1 MHIKGI
7 IRIINTLYFDLNM
20 SKFTFLLPAYKSA
33 FLNEALRSIQ
43 EQTYTDFKVL
53 ISDDCSPEN
62 IHDISEPYLNDA
74 RFTYRRNESNMGS
87 RSLVSH
93 WNLLVSLC
101 DTEYCIMAGD
111 DDIYDPQFL
120 ERIDYLVTKYPELNL
135 YRARACRINK
145 EGVCFDVER
154 TSDEFEKQLS
164 FVDSLFFPY
173 QIHCIGNYVF
183 KTKNLVD
190 KGSFMD
196 FPLAWFSDDA
206 TVIRCSEKGVANTS
220 ETLFNFRKS
229 TISISSTDINNKI
242 YAKEKVSACCRF
254 YDWMNSYPISH
265 HSNLF
270 DNNLFWRIKLDCHQ
284 RIYGLIMTYY
294 HQLDVKSLWKL
305 LKWMKKSG
313 FEQSIIK
320 RFMHLLIWLR

>member
-1 MHIKGI
+1 
-7 IRIINTLYFDLNM
+7 M
-20 SKFTFLLPAYKSA
+20 SFKYTFLLPAYKSA
-33 FLNEALRSIQ
+33 FLNAALRSIQ

-87 RSLVSH
+87 KSLVSH
-93 WNLLVSLC
+93 WNLLVSIC
-101 DTEYCIMAGD
+101 DTEYCIMASD
-111 DDIYDPQFL
+111 DDIYDHHFL
-120 ERIDYLVTKYPELNL
+120 ERIDNLVTKYPDLDL
-135 YRARACRINK
+135 YRSRTCRINE
-145 EGVCFDVER
+145 EGICFDVER
-154 TSDEFEKQLS
+154 ASEEFEKQLS
-164 FVDSLFFPY
+164 FVDSLFLPY

-183 KTKNLVD
+183 KKKNLVD

-229 TISISSTDINNKI
+229 TISISSADINNKI

-265 HSNLF
+265 DSNLF
-270 DNNLFWRIKLDCHQ
+270 DNNLFWRIKLNCHQ
-284 RIYGLIMTYY
+284 RIYDIILTYY
-294 HQLDVKSLWKL
+294 HQLDTKSFRKL
-305 LKWMKKSG
+305 IKWMKHSG
-313 FEQSIIK
+313 FERSLF
-320 RFMHLLIWLR
+320 RRSLLLIKWL